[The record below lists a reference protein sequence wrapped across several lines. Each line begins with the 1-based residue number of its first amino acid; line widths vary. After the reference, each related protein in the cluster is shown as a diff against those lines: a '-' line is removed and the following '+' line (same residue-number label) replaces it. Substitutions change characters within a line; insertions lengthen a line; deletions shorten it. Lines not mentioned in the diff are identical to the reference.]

1 MGSGV
6 RVGFG
11 GRDWLRKSARGSLGD
26 GIYRDCGGAYLTG
39 YLSKFTELYIT
50 EWKFEQNEQ
59 NVGEIKNG
67 VNYSHKPIC
76 ITDEWHTH
84 SERSV
89 EERI

>member
-1 MGSGV
+1 MDGV
-6 RVGFG
+6 RSKSRVWRKGLTTRVCTGEFWG
-11 GRDWLRKSARGSLGD
+11 GE
-26 GIYRDCGGAYLTG
+26 IYRDCGGAYLTG

-76 ITDEWHTH
+76 ITDE
-84 SERSV
+84 
-89 EERI
+89 